1 MMTNCSE
8 IVVLSGKGGTGKTSV
23 AASLAFVAGND
34 AVLADCDVDAANL
47 HLVMGPDYYYSEEFF
62 GGEIAIIDGGNCLSC
77 GLCMDICRFD
87 AVKRT
92 KGNFDIDNLKCEGC
106 GYCYHVC
113 PVKAISMVLRKS
125 GEVYLSNIK
134 NGSKMAH
141 ARLSVG
147 GENSGKL
154 VTKVKNEAKILASE
168 LDCNYIIVDGAPG
181 IGCPVVASV
190 SGASVALLVTEP
202 TMSALHDLK
211 RVMFVINRFRVKPL
225 LIINKFNINPQIYQ
239 EIKDYAL
246 EQGIIHVADIPYNPF
261 FTQSIGRSQIV
272 AKEYPEIATLFR
284 SIWDNVKVNS
294 IKS

>member
-1 MMTNCSE
+1 MKNFRE

-47 HLVMGPDYYYSEEFF
+47 HLVMAPDYYSSEQFF
-62 GGEIAIIDGGNCLSC
+62 GGELAIIDSGNCISC

-87 AVKRT
+87 AVTRNQKS
-92 KGNFDIDNLKCEGC
+92 FHIDNLKCEGC
-106 GYCYHVC
+106 GYCYHLC
-113 PVKAISMVLRKS
+113 PAKAISMVPRKS

-134 NGSKMAH
+134 NESKMAH

-154 VTKVKNEAKILASE
+154 VAKVKSEAKKLAIEQGCS
-168 LDCNYIIVDGAPG
+168 YIIADGAPG

-190 SGASVALLVTEP
+190 SGATVALLVTEP

-211 RVMFVINRFRVKPL
+211 RVMFVIKRFRVKPL
-225 LIINKFNINPQIYQ
+225 LIINKFDINLKISQ
-239 EIKDYAL
+239 EIKDYSSV
-246 EQGIIHVADIPYNPF
+246 EGIIHVADIPYNTF
-261 FTQSIGRSQIV
+261 FTQSIGRAKIV
-272 AKEYPEIATLFR
+272 AEEYPEIASLFR
-284 SIWDNVKVNS
+284 SIWESVKVNS
-294 IKS
+294 VNC

>member
-1 MMTNCSE
+1 MKNFSE

-47 HLVMGPDYYYSEEFF
+47 HLVMAPDYYSSEQFF
-62 GGEIAIIDGGNCLSC
+62 GGELAIIDSGNCISC
-77 GLCMDICRFD
+77 GLCRDICRFD
-87 AVKRT
+87 AVTRNQKS
-92 KGNFDIDNLKCEGC
+92 FHIDNLKCEGC
-106 GYCYHVC
+106 GYCYHLC
-113 PVKAISMVLRKS
+113 PAKAISMVPRKS

-154 VTKVKNEAKILASE
+154 VAKVKSEAKKLAIEQGCS
-168 LDCNYIIVDGAPG
+168 YIIVDGAPG

-190 SGASVALLVTEP
+190 SGATVALLITEP

-211 RVMFVINRFRVKPL
+211 RVMFVIKRFRVKPL
-225 LIINKFNINPQIYQ
+225 LIINKFDINLQISQ
-239 EIKDYAL
+239 EIKDYSSV
-246 EQGIIHVADIPYNPF
+246 EGIIHVADIPYNTF
-261 FTQSIGRSQIV
+261 FTQSIGRAKIV
-272 AKEYPEIATLFR
+272 AEEYPEIASLFR
-284 SIWDNVKVNS
+284 SIWESVKVNS
-294 IKS
+294 VNC

>member
-1 MMTNCSE
+1 MKNFSE

-47 HLVMGPDYYYSEEFF
+47 HLVMAPDYYSSEQFF
-62 GGEIAIIDGGNCLSC
+62 GGELAIIDSGNCISC

-87 AVKRT
+87 AVTRNQKS
-92 KGNFDIDNLKCEGC
+92 FHIDNLKCEGC
-106 GYCYHVC
+106 GYCYHLC
-113 PVKAISMVLRKS
+113 PAKAISMVPRKS

-154 VTKVKNEAKILASE
+154 VAKVKSEAKKLAIEQGCS
-168 LDCNYIIVDGAPG
+168 YIIVDGAPG

-190 SGASVALLVTEP
+190 SGATVALLITEP

-211 RVMFVINRFRVKPL
+211 RVMFVIKRFRVKPL
-225 LIINKFNINPQIYQ
+225 LIINKFDINLQISQ
-239 EIKDYAL
+239 EIKDYSSV
-246 EQGIIHVADIPYNPF
+246 EGIIHVADIPYNTF
-261 FTQSIGRSQIV
+261 FTQSIGRAKIV
-272 AKEYPEIATLFR
+272 AEEYPEIASLFR
-284 SIWDNVKVNS
+284 SIWESVKVNS
-294 IKS
+294 VNC

>member
-1 MMTNCSE
+1 MKNFSE

-47 HLVMGPDYYYSEEFF
+47 HLVMAPDYYSSEQFF
-62 GGEIAIIDGGNCLSC
+62 GGELAIIDSGNCISC

-87 AVKRT
+87 AVTRNQKS
-92 KGNFDIDNLKCEGC
+92 FHIDNLKCEGC
-106 GYCYHVC
+106 GYCYHLC
-113 PVKAISMVLRKS
+113 PAKAISMVPRKS
-125 GEVYLSNIK
+125 GEIYLSNIK

-154 VTKVKNEAKILASE
+154 VAKVKSEAKKLAIEQGCS
-168 LDCNYIIVDGAPG
+168 YIIVDGAPG

-190 SGASVALLVTEP
+190 SGATVALLITEP

-211 RVMFVINRFRVKPL
+211 RVMFVIKRFRVKPL
-225 LIINKFNINPQIYQ
+225 LIINKFDINLQISQ
-239 EIKDYAL
+239 EIKDYSSV
-246 EQGIIHVADIPYNPF
+246 EGIIHVADIPYNTF
-261 FTQSIGRSQIV
+261 FTQSIGRAKIV
-272 AKEYPEIATLFR
+272 AEEYPEIASLFR
-284 SIWDNVKVNS
+284 SIWESVKVNS
-294 IKS
+294 VNC

>member
-1 MMTNCSE
+1 MKIFSE

-47 HLVMGPDYYYSEEFF
+47 HLVMAPDYYSSEQFF
-62 GGEIAIIDGGNCLSC
+62 GGELAIIDSGNCISC

-87 AVKRT
+87 AVTRNQKS
-92 KGNFDIDNLKCEGC
+92 FHIDNLKCEGC
-106 GYCYHVC
+106 GYCYHLC
-113 PVKAISMVLRKS
+113 PAKAISMVPRKS

-154 VTKVKNEAKILASE
+154 VAKVKSEAKKLAIEQGCS
-168 LDCNYIIVDGAPG
+168 YIIVDGAPG

-190 SGASVALLVTEP
+190 SGATVALLITEP

-211 RVMFVINRFRVKPL
+211 RVMFVIKRFRVKPL
-225 LIINKFNINPQIYQ
+225 LIINKFDINLQISQ
-239 EIKDYAL
+239 EIKDYSSV
-246 EQGIIHVADIPYNPF
+246 EGIIHVADIPYNTF
-261 FTQSIGRSQIV
+261 FTQSIGRAKIV
-272 AKEYPEIATLFR
+272 AEEYPEIASLFR
-284 SIWDNVKVNS
+284 SIWESVKVNS
-294 IKS
+294 VNC

>member
-1 MMTNCSE
+1 MTNCRE

-47 HLVMGPDYYYSEEFF
+47 HLVMEPDYYSSEEFF
-62 GGEIAIIDGGNCLSC
+62 GGDLAVIKVVNCISC
-77 GLCMDICRFD
+77 GLCKDICRFD
-87 AVKRT
+87 AVKHT
-92 KGNFDIDNLKCEGC
+92 NGKFEIDILKCEGC

-113 PVKAISMVLRKS
+113 PAKAISLVPRKS
-125 GEVYLSNIK
+125 GDVFLSNIK
-134 NGSKMAH
+134 NRSKMAH

-154 VTKVKNEAKILASE
+154 VIKVKNEAKILASE

-181 IGCPVVASV
+181 IGCPVIASV

-225 LIINKFNINPQIYQ
+225 LIINKFDINPLISQ
-239 EIKDYAL
+239 EIKDYASV
-246 EQGIIHVADIPYNPF
+246 QGIIHVADIPYNPF
-261 FTQSIGRSQIV
+261 FTQSIGRGQIV
-272 AKEYPEIATLFR
+272 AEEHPEIATLFR
-284 SIWDNVKVNS
+284 SIWDIVKVNS
-294 IKS
+294 IKNY

>member
-1 MMTNCSE
+1 MKNFSE

-47 HLVMGPDYYYSEEFF
+47 HLVMAPDYYSSEQFF
-62 GGEIAIIDGGNCLSC
+62 GGELAIIDSGNCISC

-87 AVKRT
+87 AVTRNQKS
-92 KGNFDIDNLKCEGC
+92 FHIDNLKCEGC
-106 GYCYHVC
+106 GYCYHLC
-113 PVKAISMVLRKS
+113 PAKAISMVPRKS

-134 NGSKMAH
+134 NRSKMAH

-154 VTKVKNEAKILASE
+154 VAKVKSEAKKLAIEQGCS
-168 LDCNYIIVDGAPG
+168 YIIVDGAPG

-190 SGASVALLVTEP
+190 SGATVALLITEP

-211 RVMFVINRFRVKPL
+211 RVMFVIKRFRVKPL
-225 LIINKFNINPQIYQ
+225 LIINKFDINLQISQ
-239 EIKDYAL
+239 EIKDYSSV
-246 EQGIIHVADIPYNPF
+246 EGIIHVADIPYNTF
-261 FTQSIGRSQIV
+261 FTQSIGRAKIV
-272 AKEYPEIATLFR
+272 AEEYPEIASLFR
-284 SIWDNVKVNS
+284 SIWESVKVNS
-294 IKS
+294 VNC